1 LRLQKFLLFKP
12 KKYLRKFLFNRV
24 NPFFLFYSLIIIKKP
39 FKRGKPASRRQAVSA
54 SRGGNKNMEDA
65 PKCGVPG
72 CPDCERRELEIK
84 EAEEIAF
91 AFLIALTPMLTI
103 TLFSNMGLF

>member
-1 LRLQKFLLFKP
+1 
-12 KKYLRKFLFNRV
+12 
-24 NPFFLFYSLIIIKKP
+24 
-39 FKRGKPASRRQAVSA
+39 
-54 SRGGNKNMEDA
+54 MEEVQ
-65 PKCGVPG
+65 KCGNPS
-72 CPDCERRELEIK
+72 CPDCQRRELEMK

>member
-1 LRLQKFLLFKP
+1 
-12 KKYLRKFLFNRV
+12 
-24 NPFFLFYSLIIIKKP
+24 
-39 FKRGKPASRRQAVSA
+39 
-54 SRGGNKNMEDA
+54 MEEVQT
-65 PKCGVPG
+65 CGQPG
-72 CPDCERRELEIK
+72 CPDCERRDLEIK